1 MTGSRTFYLT
11 VTRALLESL
20 DLRRIL
26 YVLLSGVTAGDGLNF
41 NRAFLLLVDEGERI
55 VQGECAIGPM
65 DAAEAE
71 RIWQA
76 MDAQEFTL
84 ERVLGSYE
92 AWEKHPS
99 THALDAAFRRVILHL
114 PFDCAADSFSRQ
126 IAEALAGSPPVAC
139 NETTLAVPGI
149 PVPLQQF
156 ARVSLR
162 NKDRIIGVLLVDN
175 AFNARPIQ
183 QNELEEL
190 ATLANLAAIAV
201 ERARLHER
209 VRRLAEQDGLTG
221 LLNRLFFERE
231 LHHRATESRA
241 HGTPLSLLLLD
252 LDEFKMINDG
262 YGHRIG
268 DEVLRKVAAT
278 LRQRI
283 RSTDTA
289 GRYGGDELA
298 ILLPRTDAIAAFEV
312 AEQVRQSIAA
322 LAFEGYP
329 RHATVSI
336 GVASLSSDHTDALA
350 LLHAADTA
358 LYDAKRRGRN
368 CAVLCQSPTRSL
380 VGSVFAFQ
388 A

>member
-41 NRAFLLLVDEGERI
+41 NRAFLMLVDEGERI
-55 VQGECAIGPM
+55 LQGECAIGPM

-84 ERVLGSYE
+84 ERVLGGYD
-92 AWEKHPS
+92 AWEKQPS
-99 THALDAAFRRVILHL
+99 THALDAAFRKVILRL
-114 PFDCAADSFSRQ
+114 PFDCSADAFFWH
-126 IAEALAGSPPVAC
+126 IVEALAGSPPAAFH
-139 NETTLAVPGI
+139 ETTLAVPGI
-149 PVPLQQF
+149 PVPLRHF
-156 ARVSLR
+156 ARVPLR
-162 NKDRIIGVLLVDN
+162 NKDRILGVLLVDN
-175 AFNARPIQ
+175 AFNVRPIQ

-201 ERARLHER
+201 ERARLHQR
-209 VRRLAEQDGLTG
+209 VRRIAEQDGLTG
-221 LLNRLFFERE
+221 LLNRLFFETE
-231 LHHRATESRA
+231 LHHRVTESRA

-252 LDEFKMINDG
+252 LDEFKTMNDG

-283 RSTDTA
+283 RSTDIA

-298 ILLPRTDAIAAFEV
+298 ILLPRSEGVAAMRV
-312 AEQVRQSIAA
+312 AEDIRRSIAS
-322 LAFEGYP
+322 LVFEGYP
-329 RHATVSI
+329 RRATVSI
-336 GVASLSSDHTDALA
+336 GVASLSPDHTDALA
-350 LLHAADTA
+350 LLHDADTA
-358 LYDAKRRGRN
+358 LYREAKRTQ
-368 CAVLCQSPTRSL
+368 LC
-380 VGSVFAFQ
+380 GSV
-388 A
+388 